1 MTTDPPAHTVM
12 KHIQISI
19 LLSISL
25 LLTVSS
31 CGQQQAWDGGLI
43 SVQYDRLPQGEDFLL
58 SDWVGEPEF
67 IALDSDTLEAITNG
81 NNIAISD
88 HYIGIYSDSEECFK
102 LFDRATGKFL
112 RNIGNIGR
120 GPGEYRYISMAQID
134 ESCGRIWISTKLM
147 NKIYSYDIQTGKLSE
162 DIPLAYKSDGSPNQG
177 YAFMV
182 DSLSKTI
189 TIADVPFDNG
199 CPVIAWCQDYK
210 GNVLWEIP
218 KTRTIAAN
226 PMLCIN
232 TMLNVKG
239 TLDICYNS
247 MNTQHDTLFAIND
260 EKVQPL
266 LTVDFGEVTAPGRL
280 NISEGYYLHNPYILT
295 DYIVMTINRIET
307 TDSKS
312 GSNAHIFITTSTQPS
327 VVMDRRTGEV
337 SRRNFTNDFMAKN
350 ESNPTFRDG
359 YMVDIYS
366 ASYFLETGYEALENG
381 NLSSSARKRISDIL
395 ENISEDDNN
404 VIILAPLK

>member
-1 MTTDPPAHTVM
+1 M

>member
-1 MTTDPPAHTVM
+1 M
-12 KHIQISI
+12 KSKISFICTAAI
-19 LLSISL
+19 LLIV
-25 LLTVSS
+25 TS
-31 CGQQQAWDGGLI
+31 CGGRQGADTGLT
-43 SVQYDRLPQGEDFLL
+43 SVQYDRLPQGEDILL

-120 GPGEYRYISMAQID
+120 
-134 ESCGRIWISTKLM
+134 TKLM

-366 ASYFLETGYEALENG
+366 ASYFLETGSEALENG

>member
-1 MTTDPPAHTVM
+1 
-12 KHIQISI
+12 
-19 LLSISL
+19 
-25 LLTVSS
+25 
-31 CGQQQAWDGGLI
+31 
-43 SVQYDRLPQGEDFLL
+43 
-58 SDWVGEPEF
+58 
-67 IALDSDTLEAITNG
+67 
-81 NNIAISD
+81 
-88 HYIGIYSDSEECFK
+88 
-102 LFDRATGKFL
+102 
-112 RNIGNIGR
+112 
-120 GPGEYRYISMAQID
+120 MAQID

-199 CPVIAWCQDYK
+199 C
-210 GNVLWEIP
+210 
-218 KTRTIAAN
+218 
-226 PMLCIN
+226 
-232 TMLNVKG
+232 
-239 TLDICYNS
+239 
-247 MNTQHDTLFAIND
+247 
-260 EKVQPL
+260 PL

-366 ASYFLETGYEALENG
+366 ASYFLETGSEALENG

>member
-1 MTTDPPAHTVM
+1 MM
-12 KHIQISI
+12 KSKISFI
-19 LLSISL
+19 CTAATL
-25 LLTVSS
+25 LLVSS
-31 CGQQQAWDGGLI
+31 CGGRQNADTGGRQSADTGLT
-43 SVQYDRLPQGEDFLL
+43 SVRYDRLPQGKDILL

-366 ASYFLETGYEALENG
+366 ASYFLETGSEALENG

>member
-1 MTTDPPAHTVM
+1 M
-12 KHIQISI
+12 KHLTISFFSI
-19 LLSISL
+19 AVSAALPLL
-25 LLTVSS
+25 SS

>member
-1 MTTDPPAHTVM
+1 M
-12 KHIQISI
+12 KHLTISFFSI
-19 LLSISL
+19 AVSAALPLL
-25 LLTVSS
+25 SS

-43 SVQYDRLPQGEDFLL
+43 SVQYDRLPQGEDILL